1 MALSTLNWKK
11 LPTVTTATNLANTAS
26 VTIVL
31 NAIANMLTG
40 STYFDGSSRTP
51 GSGSAWKYNGKYTI
65 GNNTETIYC
74 TPPTLTALSQSL
86 ILAGRNTTGQ
96 VSTGTPTLMS
106 SDQSF
111 STNKIY
117 AGISKLSRIG
127 SIPTGAAW
135 TGSKPMGA
143 QSSFNGFGSLSET
156 GLTSLNRVKINI
168 YESQE
173 AICMILGENATPTIN
188 GAFIAGAYLDPQTST
203 VQTGSADY
211 ENDGRIYGMTK
222 TRYVGD
228 GNNPP
233 VFVAGAFSF
242 LSNNGGSYYTLHT
255 VLTPNVIGSVVAAD
269 LELLSTSPGT
279 SYGTRSNKFVKHSL
293 LSTTTA
299 RTVFLGTYRQIVTSK
314 NFQNGLV
321 LRDGSNNLVGYTL
334 SGRDDQVNQA
344 IIFLA

>member
-51 GSGSAWKYNGKYTI
+51 GTGSAWKYNGKYTI

-106 SDQSF
+106 NEAGF
-111 STNKIY
+111 STNVLY

-127 SIPTGAAW
+127 SIPAGAAW

-143 QSSFNGFGSLSET
+143 QSSFNGFGSLFT
-156 GLTSLNRVKINI
+156 QGVTSLNRVKINI

-188 GAFIAGAYLDPQTST
+188 SAFIAGAYLDPQTST

-211 ENDGRIYGMTK
+211 ENDGRIYGMAK
-222 TRYVGD
+222 TRYVGE
-228 GNNPP
+228 GSNT
-233 VFVAGAFSF
+233 FVAGAFSF
-242 LSNNGGSYYTLHT
+242 LSNVGGGYYTIHT
-255 VLTPNVIGSVVAAD
+255 VLTPNVIGTVVGAD

-293 LSTTTA
+293 LSTTSA
-299 RTVFLGTYRQIVTSK
+299 RTIFLGTYRQIVTSK
-314 NFQNGLV
+314 NYQNGLV
-321 LRDGSNNLVGYTL
+321 LRDGSNNLIGYTL
-334 SGRDDQVNQA
+334 SVRDDQAYQA

>member
-51 GSGSAWKYNGKYTI
+51 GTGSAWKYNGKYTI
-65 GNNTETIYC
+65 GNNTEAVYC

-96 VSTGTPTLMS
+96 VSTGTPTVMS
-106 SDQSF
+106 GDAGF
-111 STNKIY
+111 STNYLY
-117 AGISKLSRIG
+117 AGVSKLSRIG

-143 QSSFNGFGSLSET
+143 QSSFTGFGYVMSSI
-156 GLTSLNRVKINI
+156 TSLNRVKINI

-203 VQTGSADY
+203 VQTGSSDY
-211 ENDGRIYGMTK
+211 ENDGRLYGLTK
-222 TRYVGD
+222 TRQVYQYM
-228 GNNPP
+228 
-233 VFVAGAFSF
+233 VASDYYF
-242 LSNNGGSYYTLHT
+242 LSNKGGSDPSGYPIHS
-255 VLTPNVIGSVVAAD
+255 VLTPNVIGTVVQSD
-269 LELLSTSPGT
+269 LELLSTPPGT

-293 LSTTTA
+293 LATTTA

-314 NFQNGLV
+314 NYQNGLV

-334 SGRDDQVNQA
+334 SNRDDQSGQA

>member
-106 SDQSF
+106 SEESF
-111 STNKIY
+111 STNRIY

-127 SIPTGAAW
+127 SIPAGAAW
-135 TGSKPMGA
+135 TGSKPMGS
-143 QSSFNGFGSLSET
+143 QSSFNGFGSIT
-156 GLTSLNRVKINI
+156 GYSALTSLNRVKINI

-173 AICMILGENATPTIN
+173 AICMILGEGATPTIN
-188 GAFIAGAYLDPQTST
+188 GTFIAGAYLDPQTST

-211 ENDGRIYGMTK
+211 ENDGRLYGLTK
-222 TRYVGD
+222 TR
-228 GNNPP
+228 
-233 VFVAGAFSF
+233 FVQTQFIQGAFDF
-242 LSNNGGSYYTLHT
+242 LSNSVGSYYNLHSI
-255 VLTPNVIGSVVAAD
+255 LTPNVIGTVVGSD

-293 LSTTTA
+293 LATTTA
-299 RTVFLGTYRQIVTSK
+299 RTVFLGTYRQIVVSK
-314 NFQNGLV
+314 NYQNGLV

-334 SGRDDQVNQA
+334 SNRDDQSNQA